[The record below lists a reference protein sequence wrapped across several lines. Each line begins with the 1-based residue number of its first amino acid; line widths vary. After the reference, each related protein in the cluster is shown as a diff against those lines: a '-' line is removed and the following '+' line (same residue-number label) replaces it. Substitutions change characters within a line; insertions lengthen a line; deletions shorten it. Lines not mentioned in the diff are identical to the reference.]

1 MLHAIKLKNLYHKN
15 LESSK
20 NVLKARQIIEK
31 DIKDFNKK
39 LFEIGLLVNYF
50 LFFLIMIE
58 NDLSKMKEIEQTRE
72 IINKM
77 NIK

>member
-39 LFEIGLLVNYF
+39 LY
-50 LFFLIMIE
+50 
-58 NDLSKMKEIEQTRE
+58 
-72 IINKM
+72 
-77 NIK
+77 

>member
-1 MLHAIKLKNLYHKN
+1 MLHVIKLKNLYHKN

-20 NVLKARQIIEK
+20 NVLKERQAIEE
-31 DIKDFNKK
+31 DVKDFSKK

-58 NDLSKMKEIEQTRE
+58 NDLSKMKEIEPTRE

>member
-1 MLHAIKLKNLYHKN
+1 MLHDIKLKNLYHEN

-20 NVLKARQIIEK
+20 NVLKAGQVIEK

-39 LFEIGLLVNYF
+39 LFEICLLVNYF

-58 NDLSKMKEIEQTRE
+58 NDLSKMKEIEPTRE

>member
-15 LESSK
+15 LES
-20 NVLKARQIIEK
+20 VLKARQINEK